1 MRWLARAP
9 VRALV
14 RALVTTRPGLRLVN
28 ILHRALTPVARR
40 RFFHLCFDES
50 WRAALR
56 VAETMT
62 TNRGQ
67 IPTDVYSTLAS
78 HWDAGQIIEMNEPNE
93 FFSNPQHERTKLFL
107 SQILH

>member
-1 MRWLARAP
+1 MAH
-9 VRALV
+9 
-14 RALVTTRPGLRLVN
+14 GD
-28 ILHRALTPVARR
+28 LTI
-40 RFFHLCFDES
+40 FDES

-78 HWDAGQIIEMNEPNE
+78 HWDAGQIIEIVAVVGLFNYFNRFAIGLDIP
-93 FFSNPQHERTKLFL
+93 PTK
-107 SQILH
+107 